1 MFDLPFKE
9 IWALD
14 FEFRTAEGLGRRYP
28 ITPGALPVPLCM
40 VARERTSG
48 RLLRLWHDQLG
59 PTPPFCIDD
68 ETLFIA
74 FFSSAEWGCFLALGW
89 PLPTRVIDL
98 YAEFRR
104 ETNGMV
110 KSELYKGKHD
120 LLHALSYHG
129 IYTITAA
136 QKEEER
142 QLILRGG
149 PWTPADRTRILDYCQ
164 TDVDPLDALLERM
177 LPSIRLH
184 PKGLPRAVLRGRYT
198 LAVARME
205 HTGVPIDVPLLHRLR
220 THWADIKLKLVAEVD
235 AAYGVY
241 EGTRFKAGLFEAWLA
256 DNDMAWPRTI
266 LGHLKLDRDTFEKMV
281 PRYEQVH
288 PVRPLMELR
297 HALGEMRLENLAVGS
312 DGRNRVLL
320 SPFGATTAR
329 NTPSNTGFI
338 FGPAVW
344 LRGLIKP
351 AEGRALAYIDWR
363 SQEVAIAA
371 ALSGDPALLKAI
383 RSGDVYL
390 AFAKM
395 AGLVPA
401 EATKQSHKRIR
412 DMCKTCVLG
421 INYGMGP
428 ETLAL
433 RTGLSK
439 READRLIRRFAQD
452 FPVRT
457 EWLESVIAQAQ
468 LRGYLST
475 RLGWTLKTAP
485 HHRPTAQRNFPM
497 QATGNEMLRLACS
510 LATERGVQ
518 VCAPVHDAVLIE
530 ADAERIDDAVAVMR
544 AAMAEAS
551 RIVLDGLVIATD
563 VEIIAWPNRY
573 DDQRGRAMWTRVMG
587 ILNTLG

>member
-1 MFDLPFKE
+1 MFGLPFKE

-14 FEFRTAEGLGRRYP
+14 FEFISE
-28 ITPGALPVPLCM
+28 PGALPIPVCM
-40 VARERTSG
+40 VARELNSK
-48 RLLRLWHDQLG
+48 RLIRLWQDELG
-59 PTPPFCIDD
+59 PTPPFTIDD
-68 ETLFIA
+68 EALFIA

-89 PLPTRVIDL
+89 PLPTRVVDL
-98 YAEFRR
+98 YAEFRC

-142 QLILRGG
+142 QLVMRGG
-149 PWTPADRTRILDYCQ
+149 PWTPAEQTRVLDYCQ
-164 TDVDPLDALLERM
+164 TDVDPLEALLERM
-177 LPSIRLH
+177 LPGLTLH

-198 LAVARME
+198 LAVGRME
-205 HTGVPIDVPLLHRLR
+205 HTGVPIDVPLLQRLR
-220 THWADIKLKLVAEVD
+220 THWADLKLKLIAEVD
-235 AAYGVY
+235 AGYGIY
-241 EGTRFKAGLFEAWLA
+241 EGTTFKAGLFEAWLA
-256 DNDMAWPRTI
+256 DNGMAWPRTI
-266 LGHLKLDRDTFEKMV
+266 VGHLKLDRDTFEQMW
-281 PRYEQVH
+281 PRYPQ
-288 PVRPLMELR
+288 VRPLMELR
-297 HALGEMRLENLAVGS
+297 HALGEMRLENLAVGP

-371 ALSGDPALLKAI
+371 ALSGDAALLEAI

-401 EATKQSHKRIR
+401 EATKQSHKQIR

-439 READRLIRRFAQD
+439 READRLIRRFEQD

-468 LRGYLST
+468 LRGHLST

-530 ADAERIDDAVAVMR
+530 ADADRIDDAVAVMR
-544 AAMAEAS
+544 AAMNEAS
-551 RIVLDGLVIATD
+551 RIVLDGLAIDTD

-573 DDQRGRAMWTRVMG
+573 DDVRGRAMWTRVMG